1 VWVRC
6 VLALIGAALIAS
18 ATVHADDTLP
28 SVLISRQL
36 SEGEHL
42 SVGDVIRLSASDNG
56 SNVRQ
61 FRIAGIYEPTPDPA
75 RLGAVIREV
84 QLHLPDLL
92 GLTREPSAPSGS
104 EYVQTINVALV
115 DPNDADAFSRDVRAR
130 MPGIDAQPASG
141 AAESTGPFIVLRRFH
156 LAIAIVTI
164 VASTVFLLA
173 LTIMLVDERRAA
185 VGVLRLIGLPIRRI
199 LLQLFLEGLLIAG
212 CRFGVRP
219 GTLAAVG
226 RDHQPLLPVALRHDA
241 GVRSRHAAGRGGVRG
256 DRDPARCFGYRR
268 RIVGAAAAQWPAAG
282 PSMNAMGFAW
292 RSLVRQPARASLGVL
307 GVAAVGAL
315 LFDMLLLSQGL
326 VISMR
331 DLLERTGF
339 DLRVTATDALPG
351 QGPLIPNAVER
362 TQAIS
367 QLPSVRSAVALR
379 FANAVVLAGAPRGV
393 YTTFRESP
401 APAPRI
407 HGRFFAVAT

>member
-1 VWVRC
+1 MWVRC
-6 VLALIGAALIAS
+6 ILALTGAALIAS

-28 SVLISRQL
+28 PVLISRQL

-92 GLTREPSAPSGS
+92 SLTREPSAPSGS

-130 MPGIDAQPASG
+130 MPGIDAEPATG
-141 AAESTGPFIVLRRFH
+141 AAESTGPFTVLRRFH

-173 LTIMLVDERRAA
+173 LSIMLVDERRAA

-199 LLQLFLEGLLIAG
+199 LLQLFLEGLLIAVVG
-212 CRFGVRP
+212 SVFGLALSLLSEGIINRFFQWRYDTTLVFVRVTP
-219 GTLAAVG
+219 
-226 RDHQPLLPVALRHDA
+226 Q
-241 GVRSRHAAGRGGVRG
+241 
-256 DRDPARCFGYRR
+256 
-268 RIVGAAAAQWPAAG
+268 
-282 PSMNAMGFAW
+282 
-292 RSLVRQPARASLGVL
+292 
-307 GVAAVGAL
+307 VAAVCVAIAIPLAVSATVVASWAL
-315 LFDMLLLSQGL
+315 LRRNGL
-326 VISMR
+326 R
-331 DLLERTGF
+331 
-339 DLRVTATDALPG
+339 
-351 QGPLIPNAVER
+351 
-362 TQAIS
+362 
-367 QLPSVRSAVALR
+367 
-379 FANAVVLAGAPRGV
+379 LAR
-393 YTTFRESP
+393 R
-401 APAPRI
+401 
-407 HGRFFAVAT
+407 